1 MLRDCARFSV
11 LIVPPAPPLQLLL
24 SLHCTPI
31 RLRLLLTFDTTYGSA
46 QSTHFALQLLSAL
59 RPPPPPLLFPRRRRR
74 RCHQLAVER
83 QHGACAALIRQIVP
97 TDAHSTNTTSRAH
110 CLLRYATYCKRD
122 APSCL
127 LLLLL
132 LLLIS
137 RHLFL
142 LRFYF
147 SLMITSFN
155 GSLFFYLS
163 LSRNDD
169 VNSPLLVLLPSLPSL
184 SVFLSAMSQVCCCIH
199 LTMMSDLLPL
209 TFPLRSTPLHLSL
222 VLLVL

>member
-1 MLRDCARFSV
+1 MLRDRARFSV

-97 TDAHSTNTTSRAH
+97 TDAHNTNTTSRAH

-127 LLLLL
+127 LLLL
-132 LLLIS
+132 IS
-137 RHLFL
+137 RRLFL

-147 SLMITSFN
+147 SLIITSFN

-163 LSRNDD
+163 LSKRRREFTSSC
-169 VNSPLLVLLPSLPSL
+169 SPSFSSFSFCL
-184 SVFLSAMSQVCCCIH
+184 SVCNVTSLLLHS
-199 LTMMSDLLPL
+199 SD
-209 TFPLRSTPLHLSL
+209 SDE
-222 VLLVL
+222 